1 MAVKGDANE
10 HHFWPYFFPE
20 CIKTVENR
28 PTWRCLKVGIK
39 FADNKNIKQKH
50 EFYQGGIEMSFI
62 LTKEQKMLVQLAK
75 TFAETELAPIA
86 DEMDKNAKFAPG
98 VVQKVADVGFLGM
111 NVPEEYGG
119 AGVDEVTKALIIME
133 IAKVDASVA
142 ELIAVHTLTNDIILR
157 NGTEEQ
163 KQKYLRMAC
172 TGSVGAFALTEPNA
186 GSDAASARTKAIVD
200 GDDYV
205 ISGSKCFI
213 SNMGEDEGDYVILI
227 ALTDPAKKTKGMSA
241 IIVDRDAKGFSV
253 GKVEDK
259 MGLRAA
265 PVSELIFDDC
275 RVPRTQLLGKEGR
288 GFMIAMAGLDGGRI
302 GMASQGVGVAE
313 GALEAAVEYSKQRVQ
328 FGKPINAN
336 QGLQWYLADM
346 ATRTEAAKMLTLN
359 AADRRQ
365 HGENIGKLAAMAKYY
380 ASENAVYV
388 AHKSLQIHGGYGYMK
403 DYAIERMYRDARIIP
418 LYEGTS
424 EVQKMVISRAVID
437 GK

>member
-1 MAVKGDANE
+1 
-10 HHFWPYFFPE
+10 
-20 CIKTVENR
+20 
-28 PTWRCLKVGIK
+28 
-39 FADNKNIKQKH
+39 
-50 EFYQGGIEMSFI
+50 MSFI
-62 LTKEQKMLVQLAK
+62 LNAEQKMILQLAK
-75 TFAETELAPIA
+75 EFAENELAPIA
-86 DEMDKNAKFAPG
+86 EEMDRNAHFAPG
-98 VVQKVADVGFLGM
+98 LVQKVADVGLLGM
-111 NVPEEYGG
+111 NIPVEYGG
-119 AGVDEVTKALIIME
+119 AGVDEVTKALVIME

-142 ELIAVHTLTNDIILR
+142 ELIAVHTLTNDIILKH
-157 NGTEEQ
+157 GTPEQ
-163 KQKYLRMAC
+163 KEKYLRWGAM
-172 TGSVGAFALTEPNA
+172 GGVGAFALTEPNA
-186 GSDAASARTKAIVD
+186 GSDAAAARTKAVVD

-205 ISGSKCFI
+205 INGSKCFI
-213 SNMGEDEGDYVILI
+213 SNMGHDEGDYVILI
-227 ALTDPAKKTKGMSA
+227 VLTDPAKKTKGMSA
-241 IIVDRDAKGFSV
+241 VIVDRKTPGFEI

-265 PVSELIFDDC
+265 PVSELIFSDC
-275 RVPRTQLLGKEGR
+275 RVPRSQLLGKEGK

-313 GALEAAVEYSKQRVQ
+313 GALEAAVDYAKQRVQ

-380 ASENAVYV
+380 ASENAVWV
-388 AHKSLQIHGGYGYMK
+388 TNKSLQIHGGYGYMK
-403 DYAIERMYRDARIIP
+403 DYAIERQYRDARIIP

>member
-1 MAVKGDANE
+1 
-10 HHFWPYFFPE
+10 
-20 CIKTVENR
+20 
-28 PTWRCLKVGIK
+28 
-39 FADNKNIKQKH
+39 
-50 EFYQGGIEMSFI
+50 MSFI
-62 LTKEQKMLVQLAK
+62 LTKEQKMIIQLAK
-75 TFAETELAPIA
+75 TFAETELAPAA

-98 VVQKVADVGFLGM
+98 LVQKVADVGFLGM

-119 AGVDEVTKALIIME
+119 AGVDEVTKALVIME

-142 ELIAVHTLTNDIILR
+142 ELIAVHTLTNDIIVR

-163 KQKYLRMAC
+163 KEKYLRMAC

-186 GSDAASARTKAIVD
+186 GSDAASARTKAIAD
-200 GDDYV
+200 GGDYV
-205 ISGSKCFI
+205 INGSKCFI

-227 ALTDPAKKTKGMSA
+227 ALTEPEKKTKGMSA
-241 IIVDRDAKGFSV
+241 IIVDRGTKGFSV

-288 GFMIAMAGLDGGRI
+288 GFMIARAGLDGGRI

-403 DYAIERMYRDARIIP
+403 DYALERMYRDARIIP